1 MDIRYLQVGASVY
14 LPCCVPGCGLSI
26 GDVHFAQGD
35 GEVSGTALEMYAT
48 VTLTTELIK
57 DGR

>member
-14 LPCCVPGCGLSI
+14 LPCCVPGGGLSI

-35 GEVSGTALEMYAT
+35 GEVSGTAL
-48 VTLTTELIK
+48 
-57 DGR
+57 